1 VRTDKSV
8 FVVIG
13 TLMPVLYCGI
23 LIYYFLDISGSLRGA
38 KSIGL
43 SPTLLGLAL
52 VGLLFCI
59 PLVITL
65 VRMFS
70 PPRSP
75 ESGTNASN
83 DDSGFDAD
91 AAVARY
97 MAQRPA
103 EGRPVSP
110 SYSRGGPVKRSS
122 FGRRSG

>member
-1 VRTDKSV
+1 
-8 FVVIG
+8 
-13 TLMPVLYCGI
+13 MPVLYCGI

-70 PPRSP
+70 EPRSP
-75 ESGTNASN
+75 GSGPDAS
-83 DDSGFDAD
+83 DDESGFDAD

-97 MAQRPA
+97 VAQRPVTA
-103 EGRPVSP
+103 APAAPKFKG
-110 SYSRGGPVKRSS
+110 GGPARRQS
-122 FGRRSG
+122 FGRKNG